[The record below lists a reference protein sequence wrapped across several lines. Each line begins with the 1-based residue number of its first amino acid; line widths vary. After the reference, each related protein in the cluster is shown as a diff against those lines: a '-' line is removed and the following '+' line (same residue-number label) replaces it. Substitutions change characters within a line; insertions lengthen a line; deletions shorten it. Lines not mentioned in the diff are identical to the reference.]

1 MQRHRRP
8 AALKVSFLTA
18 SIAAALLFAGC
29 GGGDGTADETSTTL
43 APPPVT
49 TVTTLPGKAFAELV
63 GTELVASEDTPEDVR
78 TGLEQHMPMVVAFF
92 VTGGTDD
99 SVVLGEL
106 DELAVQY
113 SDVDFYKYDYKTP
126 AAYGDLAVQ
135 LQVDYPPQVAFI
147 DSNGVIQGVTSGYA
161 DEGTLNQ
168 HVANIR

>member
-1 MQRHRRP
+1 MQRHRRA

-29 GGGDGTADETSTTL
+29 GGGDNTADETSTTL

-49 TVTTLPGKAFAELV
+49 TVTTLPGKAFADLV
-63 GTELVASEDTPEDVR
+63 GTELVASDDTPEDVR

-99 SVVLGEL
+99 SMVL
-106 DELAVQY
+106 DELDKLAERV